1 MPNAT
6 TPMFLLSSLSDY
18 YISLKCLITFKLGCS
33 GYMPPEYLLQ
43 GQISHQTDIYSL
55 GVIMC
60 EIITG
65 EKMPFVLSSEATSRK
80 FTESKSD

>member
-1 MPNAT
+1 
-6 TPMFLLSSLSDY
+6 
-18 YISLKCLITFKLGCS
+18 
-33 GYMPPEYLLQ
+33 MPPEYLLQ

-65 EKMPFVLSSEATSRK
+65 EKMPVLSSEATSRK